1 MSVNGTICNHV
12 ASHLSCVKCFPG
24 KLFQDLCCSTLPTNT
39 SVGFF
44 GGGFTR
50 RWRCAECSDRRCQIL
65 RWIKAAV
72 TPALVK
78 EDEMHIVTSGSGCCC
93 CCCCNSSNR
102 LRHLCY
108 LTRLTLFPL
117 CAYLLRSYYAS
128 RIVSLSP
135 RAAGGNLESFCVS
148 ACKPHKAEEGVSRT
162 GCRCLVFECLH
173 YAEMRLYIK
182 KIALVLPNKIRPQV
196 A

>member
-1 MSVNGTICNHV
+1 MEQFVITSHHISLVSSVF
-12 ASHLSCVKCFPG
+12 LESCFKISAV
-24 KLFQDLCCSTLPTNT
+24 LLCQRTPAWVFL
-39 SVGFF
+39 

-78 EDEMHIVTSGSGCCC
+78 EDEMHIVTSGSGCC

>member
-1 MSVNGTICNHV
+1 MFANRCCTKDKLGNGGWVLMEQFVITSHHNSLVSSVF
-12 ASHLSCVKCFPG
+12 LESCFKNSAVLLCQRTPACF
-24 KLFQDLCCSTLPTNT
+24 FW
-39 SVGFF
+39 
-44 GGGFTR
+44 GGGFTCW
-50 RWRCAECSDRRCQIL
+50 WRCAECSDRRCQIL

-93 CCCCNSSNR
+93 CCNSSNR

-135 RAAGGNLESFCVS
+135 WAASFWILLCW
-148 ACKPHKAEEGVSRT
+148 
-162 GCRCLVFECLH
+162 CL
-173 YAEMRLYIK
+173 
-182 KIALVLPNKIRPQV
+182 
-196 A
+196 